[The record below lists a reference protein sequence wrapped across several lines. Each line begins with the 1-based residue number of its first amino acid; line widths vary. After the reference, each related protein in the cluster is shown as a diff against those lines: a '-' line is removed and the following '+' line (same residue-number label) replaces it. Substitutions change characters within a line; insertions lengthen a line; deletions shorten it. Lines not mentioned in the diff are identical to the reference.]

1 MNAPDV
7 LVLPD
12 RVIHVWS
19 FGLDLAPGDA
29 QRAQSWL
36 SADEST
42 RAALFH
48 FARDRSHFIA
58 ARGRMR
64 ELLAK
69 YLGGD
74 PAALRF
80 AVNSHGKPQL
90 AGDFGANELRFNVSH
105 SHGHALLAVTR
116 GAEVGVDLE
125 QIRSDLDSAGIVAG
139 HFSPAERAV
148 WQALPEARRRDAF
161 FHGWVRK
168 EAYVKARGEGLSR
181 EPSRYTVELEPEA
194 SGRLLADEL
203 TPDAPTAWRV
213 EKLDAPTGYAA
224 AVAYSGSG
232 RKVELRLGLVNHP

>member
-1 MNAPDV
+1 MNASDAF
-7 LVLPD
+7 VLPD
-12 RVIHVWS
+12 RTIHVWS
-19 FGLDLAPGDA
+19 FGLDLTPADA
-29 QRAQSWL
+29 QRAESWL
-36 SADEST
+36 SADERT
-42 RAALFH
+42 RAGAFH

-125 QIRSDLDSAGIVAG
+125 QIRSDLDFAGIVAG
-139 HFSPAERAV
+139 HFSSAERIG
-148 WQALPEARRRDAF
+148 WQALPEARRQEAF

-181 EPSRYTVELEPEA
+181 EPSRYTVELEPDA
-194 SGRLLADEL
+194 LGRLLADEL
-203 TPDAPTAWRV
+203 EPAAPTTWRV
-213 EKLDAPTGYAA
+213 ETLPGPTGYAA
-224 AVAYSGSG
+224 AIAYSGPE
-232 RKVELRLGLVNHP
+232 RKVELRPA